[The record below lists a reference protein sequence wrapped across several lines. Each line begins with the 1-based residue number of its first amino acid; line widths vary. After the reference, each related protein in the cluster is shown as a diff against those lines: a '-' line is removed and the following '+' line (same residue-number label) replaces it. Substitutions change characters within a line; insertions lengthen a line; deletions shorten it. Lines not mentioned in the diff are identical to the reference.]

1 MADSGT
7 LNPAVAGL
15 KGLLDKQTA
24 LREVAEERAR
34 RARDALQRVAEAL
47 CSQELDRV
55 RKEDAS
61 SLSVWDADRIADLI
75 IREVRQQLDQI
86 DLAGVLGQDVAT
98 QRQQASADARALRDE
113 LSRTQRQLEEAERT
127 HLLTDSRA
135 EAAEK
140 QIEVLEQTVADLQR
154 RLATA
159 VAVPTQTPETLA
171 QPSTPTS
178 DLIDASTPPPL
189 HRLHTGPEP
198 EWMGKWRQAETFQ
211 RDAALV
217 MAMGETGECRR
228 NRLADLVGDRLGLR
242 PRGGGVKR
250 IFPRLVNIGLVETV
264 PFQQVIRGRS
274 THLLKL
280 TPQGQK
286 AYLFL
291 TRTEPVP
298 SLLDEMLMRHKSP
311 EHAYLNMEAADLLE
325 EAGYTVDRYPPEISL
340 SERGKFVPDL
350 GATSSADEV
359 LWIEVERDTR
369 KSPQARKT
377 KWTNYYEATGGH
389 FVIVTADRSAM
400 DKISSEIA
408 FWADARPLRIWMTNI
423 TEAKAGDR
431 GRDGSIWLY
440 QRGTN
445 ILATD

>member
-1 MADSGT
+1 M
-7 LNPAVAGL
+7 
-15 KGLLDKQTA
+15 
-24 LREVAEERAR
+24 
-34 RARDALQRVAEAL
+34 
-47 CSQELDRV
+47 
-55 RKEDAS
+55 
-61 SLSVWDADRIADLI
+61 
-75 IREVRQQLDQI
+75 
-86 DLAGVLGQDVAT
+86 
-98 QRQQASADARALRDE
+98 
-113 LSRTQRQLEEAERT
+113 
-127 HLLTDSRA
+127 
-135 EAAEK
+135 
-140 QIEVLEQTVADLQR
+140 
-154 RLATA
+154 
-159 VAVPTQTPETLA
+159 AVPTQTPAILT
-171 QPSTPTS
+171 QPSTEPS
-178 DLIDASTPPPL
+178 DPVDASTPPSI

-198 EWMGKWRQAETFQ
+198 EWLAKWRQAETFE

-217 MAMGETGECRR
+217 MVMGETGECRR
-228 NRLADLVGDRLGLR
+228 NRLADLVGDRLGLL

-250 IFPRLVNIGLVETV
+250 IFPRSVKMGLVETV

-291 TRTEPVP
+291 TRTEPVR
-298 SLLDEMLMRHKSP
+298 SLLDKMLVRHRSP

-340 SERGKFVPDL
+340 SEKGKFVPDL
-350 GATSSADEV
+350 GATSSSDEV

-369 KSPQARKT
+369 KSPQARRT

-408 FWADARPLRIWMTNI
+408 FWAEARPLRIWMTNI

-440 QRGTN
+440 QRGSERSV
-445 ILATD
+445 TD

>member
-34 RARDALQRVAEAL
+34 RARDALHRVAEAL
-47 CSQELDRV
+47 CSHELDRV
-55 RKEDAS
+55 RKDDAS
-61 SLSVWDADRIADLI
+61 SLSVWDADKIADLI

-86 DLAGVLGQDVAT
+86 DLAGVLGQDAVT
-98 QRQQASADARALRDE
+98 QRQQANADANALRDE
-113 LSRTQRQLEEAERT
+113 LSRTQRQLAATERT
-127 HLLTDSRA
+127 HRQNEARA

-140 QIEVLEQTVADLQR
+140 QIVVLEQTVADLQR

-159 VAVPTQTPETLA
+159 MAVPTQTMGTLA

-198 EWMGKWRQAETFQ
+198 EWMAKWRQTETFE

-228 NRLADLVGDRLGLR
+228 NRLADLVGDRLGLQ
-242 PRGGGVKR
+242 PKGGGVKR
-250 IFPRLVNIGLVETV
+250 IFPRVVKMGLVETV

-298 SLLDEMLMRHKSP
+298 SLLDEMLMRHKSS

-325 EAGYTVDRYPPEISL
+325 EAGYTVDRCPPEISL
-340 SERGKFVPDL
+340 SEGGKFVPDL
-350 GATSSADEV
+350 GVTSSAGEV

-377 KWTNYYEATGGH
+377 KWANYYEATGGH
-389 FVIVTADRSAM
+389 FVIVTADCSAM

-408 FWADARPLRIWMTNI
+408 FWAGTRPLRVWMTNV

-440 QRGTN
+440 QRGSDRSA
-445 ILATD
+445 ID